1 MGQAMRKATITTMGT
16 LAALVLSSLGASASA
31 WRAGDPVL
39 DVQDVAVLQHLEE
52 RGFALGDVV
61 GTPNLHTTKDLRA
74 GNAVM
79 RTMAEHVARDVAALR
94 AEMVANGRELNE
106 ARPGETGGAFDPRWL
121 DSPIAHFSLAG
132 VVNRLDRKDFAEHE
146 GKPTCGEVRLVY
158 RLAYRTKGKSGVAA
172 SRLPFT
178 LNAVYDVPRPSAGAC
193 IGAAG
198 AWVPPSDLAGAAAQ
212 ARFLAAGPLEPS
224 RLKLRQIEINAQIVR
239 FPSGVE
245 PSFGGQAA
253 YLLRVF
259 GIEDTGTARTASIRP
274 LENTPDV
281 ARLKADE
288 GLRRDL
294 VAYLREHVAA
304 IDQGVYALP
313 ERFNAT
319 KALAYSTFGSARLG
333 NRPFTEVLTVRDF
346 EGLDLAA
353 LPFARSPEALLERLD
368 NGTCQGCHQ
377 AGTTAGFHLLGI
389 DRAEA
394 SSHNRLAQGASPH
407 FDAERPRRQAY
418 ARAVLGGLEPNRVR
432 PLSTA
437 PAADWTLAR
446 PAYRAAGTAMVCL
459 PDRAKA
465 LVGEAWNCGA
475 QETCELIA
483 ENPRLGLEY
492 GQCMPNRE
500 VSGLA
505 CRSGRVTASARP
517 YNDRLKLTATL
528 NSHAPRPS
536 ATAYNCRPPSI
547 GVPGGLAY
555 RQCSSADRA
564 FERFATRGG
573 EMPAEICGLAGGKDF
588 DRCVAS
594 KDIAGCLHTS
604 VARGNR
610 PACGR
615 ERHCRED
622 YICQSLPG
630 EVPHAD
636 RVPEDVGFCSPT
648 YFVFQMRLDGHPD
661 PEGRPV
667 RP

>member
-1 MGQAMRKATITTMGT
+1 
-16 LAALVLSSLGASASA
+16 
-31 WRAGDPVL
+31 
-39 DVQDVAVLQHLEE
+39 
-52 RGFALGDVV
+52 
-61 GTPNLHTTKDLRA
+61 
-74 GNAVM
+74 
-79 RTMAEHVARDVAALR
+79 
-94 AEMVANGRELNE
+94 
-106 ARPGETGGAFDPRWL
+106 
-121 DSPIAHFSLAG
+121 
-132 VVNRLDRKDFAEHE
+132 VVNRLDRKDFAERE

-178 LNAVYDVPRPSAGAC
+178 LNAVYDVPRPPEGTC
-193 IGAAG
+193 IGAAQ
-198 AWVPPSDLAGAAAQ
+198 AWVPSSDLADPEAQ
-212 ARFLAAGPLEPS
+212 ARFLAAGPLEPA

-259 GIEDTGTARTASIRP
+259 RVEGAGGAMTAAVAP

-294 VAYLREHVAA
+294 VAHLRSQVDAV
-304 IDQGVYALP
+304 DQGVYALP

-333 NRPFTEVLTVRDF
+333 NRPFTEVLTARDF
-346 EGLDLAA
+346 EGLDLGA

-377 AGTTAGFHLLGI
+377 AGATAGFHLFGL

-418 ARAVLGGLEPNRVR
+418 ARAVLGGEEPNRFR

-437 PAADWTLAR
+437 PAADWTHDR
-446 PAYRAAGTAMVCL
+446 PTYRAAGTAMACL

-465 LVGEAWNCGA
+465 LFGEAWGCGP
-475 QETCELIA
+475 QETCEVVA
-483 ENPRLGLEY
+483 ENPRLGLAY
-492 GQCMPNRE
+492 GQCMPKRE

-505 CRSGRVTASARP
+505 CRSGRVAPSAQP
-517 YNDRLKLTATL
+517 YNDRLKLTGTL
-528 NSHAPRPS
+528 NSFAPRPS

-555 RQCSSADRA
+555 RQCSAVDRS
-564 FERFATRGG
+564 FERFAKRGG

-594 KDIAGCLHTS
+594 KDVAGCLHAS

-610 PACGR
+610 PTCGR

-622 YICQSLPG
+622 YICQSLPD
-630 EVPHAD
+630 EVPHSE
-636 RVPEDVGFCSPT
+636 RVPDDVGFCSPT

-661 PEGRPV
+661 PSGRPGS
-667 RP
+667 

>member
-1 MGQAMRKATITTMGT
+1 MSRT
-16 LAALVLSSLGASASA
+16 LPFCSIWRSGASPSA
-31 WRAGDPVL
+31 
-39 DVQDVAVLQHLEE
+39 
-52 RGFALGDVV
+52 DVV

-106 ARPGETGGAFDPRWL
+106 SRPGEIGGAFDSRWL
-121 DSPIAHFSLAG
+121 DSPIAHFSLAA
-132 VVNRLDRKDFAEHE
+132 VVNRLDRKDFADHE
-146 GKPTCGEVRLVY
+146 GQATCGEIRLVY
-158 RLAYRTKGKSGVAA
+158 RLAYRTTGKAGIVA

-178 LNAVYDVPRPSAGAC
+178 LNAVYDVPRPATGAC
-193 IGAAG
+193 LGAAQ
-198 AWVPPSDLAGAAAQ
+198 AWAPTSDLAGAAAQ
-212 ARFLAAGPLEPS
+212 ARFLARGPLEPS

-259 GIEDTGTARTASIRP
+259 GVEGSGASMKAFVRL

-294 VAYLREHVAA
+294 VAYLRGHVGA

-333 NRPFTEVLTVRDF
+333 NRPFTEVLTARDF
-346 EGLDLAA
+346 EGLDLAG
-353 LPFARSPEALLERLD
+353 LPFARSPEALIERLD

-377 AGTTAGFHLLGI
+377 AGATAGFHLLGL

-394 SSHNRLAQGASPH
+394 SPHNRLAQGASPH
-407 FDAERPRRQAY
+407 FDAERARRQAY
-418 ARAVLGGLEPNRVR
+418 ARAVLQDLEPNRVR

-446 PAYRAAGTAMVCL
+446 PAYRAAGTAMACL

-465 LVGEAWNCGA
+465 LVGEAWSCGA
-475 QETCELIA
+475 QETCEVIA

-492 GQCMPNRE
+492 GQCMPKRE

-505 CRSGRVTASARP
+505 VPQRAG
-517 YNDRLKLTATL
+517 
-528 NSHAPRPS
+528 H
-536 ATAYNCRPPSI
+536 RPP
-547 GVPGGLAY
+547 L
-555 RQCSSADRA
+555 
-564 FERFATRGG
+564 
-573 EMPAEICGLAGGKDF
+573 
-588 DRCVAS
+588 
-594 KDIAGCLHTS
+594 
-604 VARGNR
+604 
-610 PACGR
+610 
-615 ERHCRED
+615 
-622 YICQSLPG
+622 
-630 EVPHAD
+630 
-636 RVPEDVGFCSPT
+636 SPT
-648 YFVFQMRLDGHPD
+648 TIA
-661 PEGRPV
+661 
-667 RP
+667 